1 MRRETTKEDF
11 NRVYEIYMD
20 ETVNPY
26 VNFEIMSKEE
36 FRPIFD
42 KMIESGES
50 QIYELNGEVIA
61 ALAVRRFQYRL
72 KHLAYIGAFGIKQ
85 QYQGK
90 GFGIKIMQELIR
102 DLRMDGVKRI
112 ELSVEADNKRALNF
126 YGKLGF
132 EEEGTHHKYMKRE
145 RDADFIDT
153 HSMGLLL
160 DNG

>member
-1 MRRETTKEDF
+1 MRRETTREDF
-11 NRVYEIYMD
+11 NRIYEVYMD

-26 VNFEIMSKEE
+26 VNFEIMSEEE
-36 FRPIFD
+36 FRPIFE

-85 QYQGK
+85 KYQGK

-112 ELSVEADNKRALNF
+112 ELRVEADNKRAINF
-126 YGKLGF
+126 YRKLGF
-132 EEEGTHHKYMKRE
+132 EAEGTHRKYMKRE

-153 HSMGLLL
+153 HLMGLLL

>member
-1 MRRETTKEDF
+1 MRRETTREDF

-50 QIYELNGEVIA
+50 QVYELNGEVIA
-61 ALAVRRFQYRL
+61 ALAVSRFQYRL
-72 KHLAYIGAFGIKQ
+72 KHLAYIGALGIKR

-112 ELSVEADNKRALNF
+112 ELRVEADNKRALNF

-132 EEEGTHHKYMKRE
+132 EEEGTHRKYMKRE

-153 HSMGLLL
+153 HLMGLLL